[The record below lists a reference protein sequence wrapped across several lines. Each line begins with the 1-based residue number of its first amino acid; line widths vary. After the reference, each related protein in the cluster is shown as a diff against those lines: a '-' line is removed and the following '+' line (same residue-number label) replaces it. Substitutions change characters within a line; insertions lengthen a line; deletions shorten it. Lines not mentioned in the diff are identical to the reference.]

1 MPAKRAKSAAKSSA
15 KTSAKPT
22 TFEEYFALLTLEQR
36 EALEKLRT
44 TIRAAVPTAE
54 EGISYGLA
62 AFRLNGKPLVALG
75 ATAGHC
81 AFYLMS
87 NSTVDDH
94 AQELQKYDTSTGT
107 IRFAVDKPL
116 PAALVRKLVKARI
129 AENESLVK
137 DKSSKKKA
145 PAVKRVAK
153 VAPKAKGEHDVDSVL
168 AALKRLS
175 SKKVRDGMS
184 RFAVPNENALGVPVG
199 DMRTLAKKI
208 GRNHA
213 LATALWQTN
222 VYEARMMAAFVGEAE
237 KVTPQ
242 QMDAW
247 CSEFDSWAICD
258 TVCFALFDRAPAA
271 WTKVNEWAAREE
283 EFVKRAA
290 FALLASLVAHDKQA
304 DDANFMEGLQ
314 LIEAAAEDER
324 NFVKKGVNWALRC
337 IGKHRPGLHAAAVA
351 MAERLAAS
359 SNPASRWIGK
369 DALRELKSPAV
380 KKRLAKGKRK

>member
-1 MPAKRAKSAAKSSA
+1 MPAK
-15 KTSAKPT
+15 TSKKVARPAAKPT
-22 TFEEYFALLTLEQR
+22 TFEEYFALLTPEQR
-36 EALEKLRT
+36 AALEKLRT
-44 TIRAAVPTAE
+44 TIRTVAPAAE

-75 ATAGHC
+75 ATASHC

-94 AQELQKYDTSTGT
+94 QAELQKYDTSTGT
-107 IRFAVDKPL
+107 IRFAADKPL

-129 AENESLVK
+129 AENASLAK
-137 DKSSKKKA
+137 PKASKKKS
-145 PAVKRVAK
+145 PAKRS
-153 VAPKAKGEHDVDSVL
+153 EETHTVDSVL

-184 RFAVPNENALGVPVG
+184 RFAIPNENALGVPVG
-199 DMRTLAKKI
+199 DMRKLAKKV
-208 GRNHA
+208 GRNQE
-213 LATALWQTN
+213 LAAALWKTN

-242 QMDAW
+242 QMDQW
-247 CSEFDSWAICD
+247 SDEFDSWAICD

-271 WTKVNEWAAREE
+271 WDKVNEWAIRKE

-290 FALLASLVAHDKQA
+290 FTLLASKVAHDKQA

-337 IGKHRPGLHAAAVA
+337 VGKCKPSLHAAAVGV
-351 MAERLAAS
+351 AERLAAS
-359 SNPASRWIGK
+359 SVASARWIGK
-369 DALRELKSPAV
+369 DALRELNSAAV
-380 KKRLAKGKRK
+380 KQRLAKRKR